1 MKKIFNK
8 KRVCIIGHFGFG
20 ENLLNGQTV
29 KTKIITKELENQ
41 LGKDEVSKIDT
52 HGGKK
57 KMLQLLFQLPVIMKN
72 VKNIIMMPA
81 HNGIRFFAPLLEFFN
96 FFFHIKLHYVV
107 IGGWL
112 PEFLENK
119 KRLQKNLKK
128 FDGIYVETN
137 TMKVNMEKLGFSNIY
152 ILPNCK
158 ELKILKENEL
168 VYATSKP
175 FKLCT
180 FSRVMKEKGIE
191 DAVNAVEEIN
201 KKYDE
206 TIFTLDIYGQID
218 AMQTEWFESLQ
229 SRFLKDV
236 SYKGLVPFDKSTDVL
251 KNYYALLFPTYYEG
265 EGFAGTLIDAMA
277 AGVPIIASD
286 WRYNSEIVQDNRTG
300 FLIKNSES
308 LHEKLEFIKSN
319 ITLVND
325 MKKICIEEAKEY
337 LPNIATTNL
346 KQTKHRPPA
355 IRLRRARSGCPAFL
369 SCSAATSGRCISPAY
384 SAWRAFCPALLVL

>member
-1 MKKIFNK
+1 MAYTEEEREQIKI
-8 KRVCIIGHFGFG
+8 RIIEILRENETMNYQKLANMIID
-20 ENLLNGQTV
+20 ENLAYSQHVVAHTLQRGCKNHKNYNGEDLFENPSRGLW
-29 KTKIITKELENQ
+29 KLSNKECIFCKM
-41 LGKDEVSKIDT
+41 KD
-52 HGGKK
+52 
-57 KMLQLLFQLPVIMKN
+57 
-72 VKNIIMMPA
+72 
-81 HNGIRFFAPLLEFFN
+81 
-96 FFFHIKLHYVV
+96 
-107 IGGWL
+107 
-112 PEFLENK
+112 
-119 KRLQKNLKK
+119 
-128 FDGIYVETN
+128 
-137 TMKVNMEKLGFSNIY
+137 Y
-152 ILPNCK
+152 IL
-158 ELKILKENEL
+158 ENEL
-168 VYATSKP
+168 AYATSKP

-337 LPNIATTNL
+337 LPNIAMNKL
-346 KQTKHRPPA
+346 IKK
-355 IRLRRARSGCPAFL
+355 L
-369 SCSAATSGRCISPAY
+369 
-384 SAWRAFCPALLVL
+384 

>member
-1 MKKIFNK
+1 MKRNINK
-8 KRVCIIGHFGFG
+8 KTVCIIGHFGFAK
-20 ENLLNGQTV
+20 NLLNGQTV
-29 KTKIITKELENQ
+29 KTKIITKELEKQ
-41 LGKDEVSKIDT
+41 LGKEEVLKIDT

-57 KMLQLLFQLPVIMKN
+57 KMLQLIFQLPVTMKN

-81 HNGIRFFAPLLEFFN
+81 HNGIRFFAPLLVFFN

-112 PEFLENK
+112 PEFIENK

-168 VYATSKP
+168 AYATSKP

-236 SYKGLVPFDKSTDVL
+236 SYKGLVPFD
-251 KNYYALLFPTYYEG
+251 
-265 EGFAGTLIDAMA
+265 
-277 AGVPIIASD
+277 
-286 WRYNSEIVQDNRTG
+286 
-300 FLIKNSES
+300 
-308 LHEKLEFIKSN
+308 
-319 ITLVND
+319 
-325 MKKICIEEAKEY
+325 
-337 LPNIATTNL
+337 
-346 KQTKHRPPA
+346 
-355 IRLRRARSGCPAFL
+355 
-369 SCSAATSGRCISPAY
+369 
-384 SAWRAFCPALLVL
+384 

>member
-1 MKKIFNK
+1 MKRNINK
-8 KRVCIIGHFGFG
+8 KTVCIIGHFGFAK
-20 ENLLNGQTV
+20 NLLNGQTV
-29 KTKIITKELENQ
+29 KTKIITKELEKQ
-41 LGKDEVSKIDT
+41 LGKEEVLKIDT

-57 KMLQLLFQLPVIMKN
+57 KMLQLIFQLPVTMKN

-81 HNGIRFFAPLLEFFN
+81 HNGIRFFAPLLVFFN
-96 FFFHIKLHYVV
+96 SFFHIKLHYVV

-137 TMKVNMEKLGFSNIY
+137 TMKVNMEKQGFSNIY

-218 AMQTEWFESLQ
+218 TMQTEWFESLQ

-337 LPNIATTNL
+337 LPNIAMNKL
-346 KQTKHRPPA
+346 IKK
-355 IRLRRARSGCPAFL
+355 L
-369 SCSAATSGRCISPAY
+369 
-384 SAWRAFCPALLVL
+384 

>member
-1 MKKIFNK
+1 MKRIC
-8 KRVCIIGHFGFG
+8 VIGHFAYGLEYFD
-20 ENLLNGQTV
+20 GQTV

-41 LGKDEVSKIDT
+41 LGKDEVLKIDT

-57 KMLQLLFQLPVIMKN
+57 KMLRLILQLPVTMKN

-81 HNGIRFFAPLLEFFN
+81 HNGIRFFAPLLVFFN
-96 FFFHIKLHYVV
+96 SFIHIKLHYVV

-112 PEFLENK
+112 PEYLENK

-137 TMKVNMEKLGFSNIY
+137 TMKVNLEKQGFSNIY

-201 KKYDE
+201 KKYGE

-218 AMQTEWFESLQ
+218 SMQTEWFESLQ
-229 SRFLKDV
+229 VKFSKDI

-277 AGVPIIASD
+277 AGVPVIASD

-300 FLIKNSES
+300 FLIKNNES

-319 ITLVND
+319 IALVND
-325 MKKICIEEAKEY
+325 MKKMCIEEANSY
-337 LPNIATTNL
+337 VPSRAIMNL
-346 KQTKHRPPA
+346 MNHLYEEVK
-355 IRLRRARSGCPAFL
+355 
-369 SCSAATSGRCISPAY
+369 Y
-384 SAWRAFCPALLVL
+384 E

>member
-1 MKKIFNK
+1 MKRNINK
-8 KRVCIIGHFGFG
+8 KTVCIIGHFGFAK
-20 ENLLNGQTV
+20 NLLNGQTV
-29 KTKIITKELENQ
+29 KTKIITKELEKQ
-41 LGKDEVSKIDT
+41 LGKEEVLKIDT

-57 KMLQLLFQLPVIMKN
+57 KMLQLIFQLPVTMKN

-81 HNGIRFFAPLLEFFN
+81 HNGIRFFAPLLVFFN
-96 FFFHIKLHYVV
+96 SFFHIKLHYVV

-218 AMQTEWFESLQ
+218 TMQTEWFESLQ

-337 LPNIATTNL
+337 LPNIAMNKL
-346 KQTKHRPPA
+346 TKK
-355 IRLRRARSGCPAFL
+355 L
-369 SCSAATSGRCISPAY
+369 
-384 SAWRAFCPALLVL
+384 